1 MRSGGSLF
9 EGREKGRGER
19 AGTNYNIGLTFHV
32 SRTPRRFFKGRER
45 ERERERERH
54 TRRNGDGTT
63 FLRLHQVNR
72 LRRVTTYVRVRTT
85 RTARTRWK
93 IGSNERRQPLNVAHH
108 SRGLFFLL
116 MPLSRQSVA
125 ERNKCLSVG

>member
-19 AGTNYNIGLTFHV
+19 AGTNHNIGLTFHV

-45 ERERERERH
+45 ERHR
-54 TRRNGDGTT
+54 RRNGDGTT

-108 SRGLFFLL
+108 S
-116 MPLSRQSVA
+116 
-125 ERNKCLSVG
+125 